1 MRGHWQ
7 CTGAWLIAVG
17 VAPAPAWAH
26 APGICD
32 RPDANEAERGR
43 CARGLY
49 GTREYAAAAQ
59 TYENLWLDTRAPKY
73 LYNAAAA
80 REAAGSDARALAHL
94 LRYAAMPDLS
104 AAERVEAEGR
114 MAQLRNRLIA
124 TTIEV
129 APAVALGSAAEL
141 RFERT
146 IGADIETIE
155 YPVKLLMSTQPGV
168 FTVHLEPGTWRLR
181 IVPASTVPA
190 YNVENTS
197 HSAAL
202 VVGAVGAKVH
212 VALAPEQAD
221 LVLRF
226 NPPEVLG
233 RGIDVSLRDPL
244 GTEAPQDLRV
254 QTGEL
259 RVSLRTGPWTYAVK
273 PHRYWASARTGELVV
288 EPGAALDLRWD
299 RTGAVMATESREERR
314 RARLLTMGLG
324 LTGGATVSLGIGL
337 LAAGAS
343 NVPMYMAS
351 GSDLLYYRQ
360 DDAERSLTLTAW
372 GAGNIGAAIGLSVS
386 AGLEVLGP
394 TRRRHYTQLGVG
406 SGAALVGLL
415 WHTIGYATSKADY
428 DGKRPRGCPQ
438 PDDALCVS
446 ATRVDSQR
454 ISMAISASL
463 LGVGAGLLAGVA
475 SSYLVR
481 VKTASGRKRPR
492 FGPMLRPDMLG
503 LTLHGSF

>member
-7 CTGAWLIAVG
+7 CTGAWLIAVA
-17 VAPAPAWAH
+17 VAPAPAWAD

-43 CARGLY
+43 CARELY

-59 TYENLWLDTRAPKY
+59 TYENLWLYTRAPKY

-104 AAERVEAEGR
+104 ATERAEAEGR
-114 MAQLRNRLIA
+114 MAQLRSRLIA

-141 RFERT
+141 LFERT
-146 IGADIETIE
+146 VGADIETIE

-233 RGIDVSLRDPL
+233 RGIDVSLRGRTDWETICERLESGVIRVPL
-244 GTEAPQDLRV
+244 HMRPRERASCRPSI
-254 QTGEL
+254 EL
-259 RVSLRTGPWTYAVK
+259 N
-273 PHRYWASARTGELVV
+273 
-288 EPGAALDLRWD
+288 
-299 RTGAVMATESREERR
+299 
-314 RARLLTMGLG
+314 
-324 LTGGATVSLGIGL
+324 GGHEATVGPSR
-337 LAAGAS
+337 
-343 NVPMYMAS
+343 
-351 GSDLLYYRQ
+351 RQ
-360 DDAERSLTLTAW
+360 QLNAPYLTVHLRP
-372 GAGNIGAAIGLSVS
+372 S
-386 AGLEVLGP
+386 AGGCLFE
-394 TRRRHYTQLGVG
+394 QGVR
-406 SGAALVGLL
+406 
-415 WHTIGYATSKADY
+415 AD
-428 DGKRPRGCPQ
+428 DQ
-438 PDDALCVS
+438 EQNA
-446 ATRVDSQR
+446 
-454 ISMAISASL
+454 
-463 LGVGAGLLAGVA
+463 
-475 SSYLVR
+475 
-481 VKTASGRKRPR
+481 
-492 FGPMLRPDMLG
+492 
-503 LTLHGSF
+503 